1 MLDPDEATFIL
12 LRGRPIFTE
21 IEGQMY
27 QEQLYN
33 YLEFLNKG
41 PYFSKSTFW
50 YKETILGFI

>member
-12 LRGRPIFTE
+12 LSGRPIFTE

-41 PYFSKSTFW
+41 PYFSKSTF
-50 YKETILGFI
+50 